1 VHCVVGGDVRSVPS
15 SVRNRNT
22 CKYICGLLFH
32 RLPSKLLIGAVLTL
46 VTIPMA
52 VTSTRSGAKKPPTP
66 LDFNPA
72 DPLHAEFV
80 YSAANLRATM
90 YGIQPACPDPQ
101 TAAGIASG
109 VTVERFR

>member
-1 VHCVVGGDVRSVPS
+1 MCDHY
-15 SVRNRNT
+15 T
-22 CKYICGLLFH
+22 CKYIRVRLFH
-32 RLPSKLLIGAVLTL
+32 RLPSKLLVGFVLTL
-46 VTIPMA
+46 VTITVA
-52 VTSTRSGAKKPPTP
+52 VTSLRSGAKKPPTP